1 MDFLENP
8 EEMMPEQ
15 RLRELAAIL
24 AAGFIRLRNR
34 NPELASTPDQSAAS
48 TEKPLDV
55 SGHPSS
61 CLDNGLTGRD
71 PVQEEVPE

>member
-1 MDFLENP
+1 MDFLDNP
-8 EEMMPEQ
+8 DVMTPEQ

-24 AAGFIRLRNR
+24 AAGYLRLRTR
-34 NPELASTPDQSAAS
+34 QSELSSPENSNSFGDK
-48 TEKPLDV
+48 ELDV